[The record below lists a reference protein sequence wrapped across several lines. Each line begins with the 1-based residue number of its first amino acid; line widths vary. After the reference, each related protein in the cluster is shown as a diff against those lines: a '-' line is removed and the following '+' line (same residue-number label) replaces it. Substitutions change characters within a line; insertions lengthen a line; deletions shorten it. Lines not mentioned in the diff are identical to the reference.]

1 MEKNLYVFYLCIRL
15 SNFNEKLEEK
25 SYDNL
30 FVKLKFRKKALLS
43 YSLFSK
49 EMLNQEDLKDLN
61 IYKLAENA
69 SFANYYMNLNGAKE
83 YLKSIKK

>member
-1 MEKNLYVFYLCIRL
+1 
-15 SNFNEKLEEK
+15 
-25 SYDNL
+25 
-30 FVKLKFRKKALLS
+30 
-43 YSLFSK
+43 
-49 EMLNQEDLKDLN
+49 MLNQEDLKDLN